1 MTEQERLSRIET
13 GLESL
18 SENDH
23 RIFERLESLE
33 ENDRRIVEKLENI
46 SNQIRE
52 FDIRIDTYQKASQ
65 QVVNLA
71 FGLIVAATAAII
83 VPAILN
89 R

>member
-1 MTEQERLSRIET
+1 MTEQERLSRSET

-52 FDIRIDTYQKASQ
+52 FD
-65 QVVNLA
+65 
-71 FGLIVAATAAII
+71 F
-83 VPAILN
+83 
-89 R
+89 